1 MVAIHD
7 FIKTNDL
14 DCDSKRCQTV
24 DVFYDPVQW
33 EAAQESVAL
42 VSLRLVP
49 LSNLI
54 ILQSIADQ
62 VILTTKDGQIHG
74 YIRPKA

>member
-7 FIKTNDL
+7 FIKTNNL

-33 EAAQESVAL
+33 KAAQESVAL
-42 VSLRLVP
+42 VSLRLA
-49 LSNLI
+49 LTSDRI
-54 ILQSIADQ
+54 MFSI
-62 VILTTKDGQIHG
+62 
-74 YIRPKA
+74 YC